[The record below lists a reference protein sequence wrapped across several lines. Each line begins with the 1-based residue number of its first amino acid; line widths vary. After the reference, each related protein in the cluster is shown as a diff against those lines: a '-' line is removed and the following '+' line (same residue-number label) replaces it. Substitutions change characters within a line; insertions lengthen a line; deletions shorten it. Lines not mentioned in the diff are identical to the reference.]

1 MAARDW
7 IGLLGIDTNCCLLAP
22 PALLLVTASGL
33 GWGLPLL
40 ERVRIISHE
49 VVLLFLQPL
58 GEKPEQLSGGEE
70 VVVGLV

>member
-1 MAARDW
+1 MAAWDW
-7 IGLLGIDTNCCLLAP
+7 IGLLGVDANGCLLAP

-40 ERVRIISHE
+40 ERVWIVSHK

-58 GEKPEQLSGGEE
+58 GEKLE
-70 VVVGLV
+70 